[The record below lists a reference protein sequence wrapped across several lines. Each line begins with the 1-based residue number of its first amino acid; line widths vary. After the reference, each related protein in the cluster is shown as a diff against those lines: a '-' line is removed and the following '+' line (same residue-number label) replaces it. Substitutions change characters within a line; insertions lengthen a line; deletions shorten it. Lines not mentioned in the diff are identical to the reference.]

1 MATWDSY
8 TQKST
13 PADAD
18 TLMIKDTSGGANKRT
33 PFSGVWNW
41 ILTKLTNA
49 VISQLETTNKSI
61 IPAINELNSKMI
73 TSISQLITS
82 YSISGKE
89 SKNIQLSGGVYI
101 VSTSQYGGWDQ
112 TNKSYLVFA
121 SSYPQT
127 NKITE
132 LDNFPSE
139 WISATISDKGLLTV
153 SNQSDARIFASVFKI
168 GGANG

>member
-1 MATWDSY
+1 
-8 TQKST
+8 
-13 PADAD
+13 
-18 TLMIKDTSGGANKRT
+18 
-33 PFSGVWNW
+33 
-41 ILTKLTNA
+41 
-49 VISQLETTNKSI
+49 
-61 IPAINELNSKMI
+61 MI
-73 TSISQLITS
+73 TSVSQLITS
-82 YSISGKE
+82 YSVGKE
-89 SKNIQLSGGVYI
+89 SKEIQLSEGIYI

-139 WISATISDKGLLTV
+139 WISATISDKGVLTV

-168 GGANG
+168 GGAN